1 MKITVIGTGYVG
13 LVTGTCFSEMGN
25 KVYCVDIDINKI
37 ESLKKGIIPIYE
49 PGLEELVI
57 KNYKNGD
64 LNFTSDLKEGLND
77 SDVCFVAVGTP
88 MGEDGSAD
96 LKYVLEAAKEIGQ
109 IMSNDLIVVDK
120 STVPVGTAAKVK
132 KVITDELEKRDVKY
146 NVHVVS
152 NPEFLKEGSAVAD
165 FMRPDRVV
173 IGSDNEEVIQ
183 TMKELYAPFTKNHE
197 RFLIMDICS
206 AEMTKYA
213 ANAMLATRISFM
225 NEMAN
230 ICERVGAD
238 INNIRKGI
246 GSDGRI
252 GYSFLYPGCGYGG
265 SCLPKDVKAL
275 IKTADD
281 YGYESK
287 ILKEVELVNNEQKFS
302 LVNKIVDRFGNDLS
316 GYTFAV
322 WGLAFKPETDD
333 MREAPSVVIIEKLI
347 ELGAKI
353 STYDPQAM
361 DIAKEYYFNGK
372 SNIKFVDNKYKAL
385 DNADAMVMVTEWKE
399 FRSPDFDEIT
409 KRIKNKIIF
418 DGRNQY
424 NKDMLEKMGF
434 EYYQIGNNYP
444 GVSKQYLPI
453 GSVQSLPS
461 LDLKSSK

>member
-1 MKITVIGTGYVG
+1 MRITVIGTGYVG

-25 KVYCVDIDINKI
+25 KVYCIDIDASKI

-57 KNYKNGD
+57 KNYKTGD
-64 LNFTSDLKEGLND
+64 LNFTCSLRESLNNSDI
-77 SDVCFVAVGTP
+77 CFIAVGTP

-96 LKYVLEAAKEIGQ
+96 LQYLLAAAKEIGHV
-109 IMSNDLIVVDK
+109 MSNDLIVVNK
-120 STVPVGTAAKVK
+120 STVPVGTAEKVRK
-132 KVITDELEKRDVKY
+132 IITEELEKRDVSY
-146 NVHVVS
+146 NVYVAS

-173 IGSDNEEVIQ
+173 VGSDNEEVIRV
-183 TMKELYAPFTKNHE
+183 MKELYAPFTKNHD

-225 NEMAN
+225 NEIAN

-238 INNIRKGI
+238 INNVRKGI
-246 GSDGRI
+246 GSDSRI

-265 SCLPKDVKAL
+265 SCLPKDVNAL

-281 YGYESK
+281 FGCDSR
-287 ILKEVELVNNEQKFS
+287 ILKEVKLVNDKQKFL
-302 LVNKIVDRFGNDLS
+302 LVNKIIERFGCDLS

-322 WGLAFKPETDD
+322 WGLAFKPGTDD
-333 MREAPSVVIIEKLI
+333 MREAPSIAVINRLI

-353 STYDPQAM
+353 NTYDPKAT
-361 DIAKEYYFNGK
+361 DIAREYYFKDEN
-372 SNIKFVDNKYKAL
+372 NINFLDNKYDAL
-385 DNADAMVMVTEWKE
+385 NNTDAMVLVTEWKE
-399 FRSPDFDEIT
+399 FRSPNFYEIAE
-409 KRIKNKIIF
+409 RIKNRIIF

-424 NKDMLEKMGF
+424 NKDILEKLGF
-434 EYYQIGNNYP
+434 EYYQVGNSQP
-444 GVSKQYLPI
+444 RISRQYLYMN
-453 GSVQSLPS
+453 SLHGMY
-461 LDLKSSK
+461 LDYWSK